1 MFVDPAYKR
10 KGLGAALLKKAW
22 EQAAGSVGVVCL
34 ESTLNATL
42 FYEQFGFHEVG
53 RSTARRNDVDV
64 PVVIMERHGKGAEPG
79 RPKWKS
85 KLKWTALWYATRN
98 IRVRARGRLPSFA
111 IVLGRPDL
119 NRPQVYTRNVPTA
132 DTSNSHVLRLALP
145 TDSSTSSVCRAHLSQ
160 LNCFERSPARRAIS
174 RRNESSV
181 HIR

>member
-1 MFVDPAYKR
+1 MNGATFLAEAGNAIVGFCETIPGEILAVFVDPAYKR

-85 KLKWTALWYATRN
+85 KLE
-98 IRVRARGRLPSFA
+98 LP
-111 IVLGRPDL
+111 
-119 NRPQVYTRNVPTA
+119 
-132 DTSNSHVLRLALP
+132 
-145 TDSSTSSVCRAHLSQ
+145 
-160 LNCFERSPARRAIS
+160 
-174 RRNESSV
+174 
-181 HIR
+181 